1 MNATYTI
8 IAFIH
13 SIKLPVQFQEHVP
26 INLHSEMTG
35 EQLPCVKNCST
46 DNVFILKNVNV
57 ISIKHLALF
66 STNVP
71 TKIQPEIKSPTSNI
85 AANWTQLN
93 ACPIKRITASSWVKN
108 MNQSP
113 KNLFLALIN
122 YSSSKNLKLFK
133 TVFN

>member
-1 MNATYTI
+1 MSATCTI

-13 SIKLPVQFQEHVP
+13 STKLLVQFQDHVP
-26 INLHSEMTG
+26 INHNSEMTG

-46 DNVFILKNVNV
+46 ASVCILKNANV

-71 TKIQPEIKSPTSNI
+71 TKIHPEIKSPTSNI

-93 ACPIKRITASSWVKN
+93 ACPIKRTTASSRVKN

-113 KNLFLALIN
+113 KNLSLALIN